1 MKITLTFRESQ
12 HLHLLCCKS
21 LETNKLTADLRL
33 AAEAL

>member
-1 MKITLTFRESQ
+1 MLSY

-33 AAEAL
+33 ATEEL